1 MGQYITQLHVDAM
14 SETNPPMSRTNIGAH
29 TAPTAV
35 ADKTVRLDVLSF
47 IQYQVIPPLHFPWIL
62 TRSNED
68 CCANDLS
75 SGKGRRSCSTTVYLS
90 ELDMR
95 GLISRLV
102 YNSLLTYAN
111 LKEPSHEATQT

>member
-47 IQYQVIPPLHFPWIL
+47 IQY
-62 TRSNED
+62 
-68 CCANDLS
+68 
-75 SGKGRRSCSTTVYLS
+75 
-90 ELDMR
+90 
-95 GLISRLV
+95 
-102 YNSLLTYAN
+102 
-111 LKEPSHEATQT
+111 